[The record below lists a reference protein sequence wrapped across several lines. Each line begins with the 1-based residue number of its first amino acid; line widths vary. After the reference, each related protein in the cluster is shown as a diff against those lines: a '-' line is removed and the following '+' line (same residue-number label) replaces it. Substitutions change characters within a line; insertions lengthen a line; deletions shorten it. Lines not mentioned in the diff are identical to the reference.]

1 MSSVYTN
8 IARAP
13 GVTSRPQTFSGLKV
27 QRYFQVRKIFFP
39 PLAFSRSF
47 PFIGVGGNGVVG
59 FVLSAVVAVRVV
71 DMGNGY
77 RPKFVRVCKHAE
89 QASGTRCENYEGTQT
104 CGDVGLGGSGDP
116 LFFITT
122 PGVIRLET
130 EETVTITTFGAKDVS
145 IFRVYLEDYPDR
157 KRRFSE
163 RILSVA
169 KDEVANVSV
178 LITAD
183 DLIGIA
189 SLEGESSYVYLA
201 AEGLGSDT
209 SARLSKAQVSLLES
223 VLDELGTTKD
233 GKKQR
238 ARKETT

>member
-77 RPKFVRVCKHAE
+77 RPK
-89 QASGTRCENYEGTQT
+89 
-104 CGDVGLGGSGDP
+104 
-116 LFFITT
+116 
-122 PGVIRLET
+122 
-130 EETVTITTFGAKDVS
+130 VS
-145 IFRVYLEDYPDR
+145 
-157 KRRFSE
+157 K
-163 RILSVA
+163 
-169 KDEVANVSV
+169 
-178 LITAD
+178 
-183 DLIGIA
+183 
-189 SLEGESSYVYLA
+189 
-201 AEGLGSDT
+201 
-209 SARLSKAQVSLLES
+209 RLSFYV
-223 VLDELGTTKD
+223 G
-233 GKKQR
+233 
-238 ARKETT
+238 